1 MKPPINADEHRLDEI
16 TDKVIGC
23 AFVVSNI
30 LGAGFVEKVYENAL
44 AHELRSAGL
53 SVAQQ
58 YAIAVSYKGIIVGE
72 YVADLLVASE
82 VVVELKAV
90 RALDD
95 IHAAQMHELPESDW
109 AAGLSAVQFWQ
120 TSRRSETYRSRILT
134 VHRTSV
140 FIGVYRR
147 FQSLR

>member
-1 MKPPINADEHRLDEI
+1 MKPPINADERRLDEI

-44 AHELRSAGL
+44 AHELRMAGL

-58 YAIAVSYKGIIVGE
+58 YAIAVSYKDIIVGE

-82 VVVELKAV
+82 VIVELKAV

-95 IHAAQMHELPESDW
+95 VHAAQCMNYLK
-109 AAGLSAVQFWQ
+109 ATG
-120 TSRRSETYRSRILT
+120 RRVCLLFNFGRPRVEVRRIVLG
-134 VHRTSV
+134 
-140 FIGVYRR
+140 F
-147 FQSLR
+147 

>member
-1 MKPPINADEHRLDEI
+1 MNADERRLDEI

-44 AHELRSAGL
+44 AHELRMAGL

-58 YAIAVSYKGIIVGE
+58 YAIAVSYKDIIVGE

-82 VVVELKAV
+82 VIVELKAV

-95 IHAAQMHELPESDW
+95 VHAAQCMNYLK
-109 AAGLSAVQFWQ
+109 ATG
-120 TSRRSETYRSRILT
+120 RRVCLLFNFGRPRVEVRRIVLG
-134 VHRTSV
+134 
-140 FIGVYRR
+140 F
-147 FQSLR
+147 

>member
-1 MKPPINADEHRLDEI
+1 MKPPINADERRLDEI
-16 TDKVIGC
+16 TDKIIGC

-44 AHELRSAGL
+44 AHELRVAGL

-58 YAIAVSYKGIIVGE
+58 YAIAVRYKDIIVGD
-72 YVADLLVASE
+72 YVADLLVADE

-95 IHAAQMHELPESDW
+95 IHAAQCMNYLK
-109 AAGLSAVQFWQ
+109 ATGLRVCLLFNFGKPRVEV
-120 TSRRSETYRSRILT
+120 RRIVLG
-134 VHRTSV
+134 
-140 FIGVYRR
+140 F
-147 FQSLR
+147 